1 MHFRRLCA
9 DDQRRYNIPTADEI
23 AAVFVSGQDGE
34 PPANR
39 DFQVHLHDQG
49 LHNLSPLSSH
59 IDPMTYPILF
69 PHGEPGWMI
78 NMPHQRQTAVRN
90 KVTHRE
96 FYAYRLAIR
105 NEFSTIHSSG
115 KLFQQY
121 VVDGYCKAE
130 ANRLQYFKQNQETL
144 RAMEYRGL
152 LDHVQNVAAD
162 NQRPV
167 GRIVI
172 LPSSFAGSPRA
183 MQQNYQDAMAI
194 VRKFGKPDLF
204 ITFTCNPKW
213 TEIQE
218 NIGQHQRAE
227 GRPDL
232 VARVFH
238 LKLKEL
244 IDDITKKHVLG
255 KVRAFLYVVEYQ
267 KRGLPHAHILLM
279 LCQEDKICTAE
290 DIDRIVSA
298 QIPNSNESPEIHS
311 LVKSHMIHGPC
322 GNLNRHSICVKDG
335 VCSKGFPKAYAAET
349 LASIDGYA
357 LYKRP
362 PNGPTITVHGT
373 DVDCQ
378 YVVPFNA
385 YLLKKYRAHIN
396 IEVCASIKSI
406 KYLFKYVYKGHDCA
420 SIEIRE
426 RGRVEVDEIKTY
438 LDCRYVSAP
447 EAAWRLMEFEMHKQ
461 SHSITRLAV
470 HLPELQTVVFR
481 DGNEEEAIVRHRG
494 TTLTAW
500 FQLNQR
506 DPEARSYLYHDIPKY
521 YVFEDGRKTWKLR
534 RRGGNKVIGR
544 MVSASPM
551 DIERFHLRVLLL
563 HCPAKTSFEDLRTVD
578 GAVCETYKDAARKL
592 HLTEDDT
599 EWDRSLADGV
609 IFAMPQQLRSLFATL
624 CIFCT
629 PTDTSALWE
638 KYKNDLCEDFV
649 HDDQIKIVDEV
660 LQAVHCRDQYTGNR
674 LFFVDGPSGSGKTFL
689 YNTLLHILQGQ
700 CRLVLPMAYS
710 GIAATLLAGGRTS
723 HHRFKL
729 PVPILENS
737 TCNISPTSKDADTL
751 RKANLFIWDEAPMA
765 PAYALAAVDRCLR
778 DVTSNNIP
786 FGGKVLLL
794 GGDFRQVL
802 PVVPRAAPAA
812 IIATCIKRSK
822 LWPKFKLLNLK
833 SNMRANDD
841 EEFSKWL
848 LSVGNGTVETIP
860 DSDLIRLPDRICVED
875 NMSLDEIL
883 DAFPG
888 EEKTYFSADSIVC
901 DDPEEALNYPM
912 EFLNQLTPSGMPL
925 HKLRLKDGAV
935 IMLLRNFDPKQGL
948 CNGAR
953 LVVKRLLPNIIDGEI
968 ISGSHKGTRTF
979 LPRISIAPS
988 DTTLPFVLKRHQFP
1002 VRVAFSF
1009 SINKSQGQTL
1019 HKVGIYLPEPVFS
1032 HGQLYV
1038 ALSRAKRFEDVKV
1051 KVVSNGQQGK
1061 IDGRSGIFTRNAEL
1075 SALVLLSGLLVVLS

>member
-1 MHFRRLCA
+1 
-9 DDQRRYNIPTADEI
+9 
-23 AAVFVSGQDGE
+23 
-34 PPANR
+34 
-39 DFQVHLHDQG
+39 
-49 LHNLSPLSSH
+49 
-59 IDPMTYPILF
+59 
-69 PHGEPGWMI
+69 MI

-470 HLPELQTVVFR
+470 
-481 DGNEEEAIVRHRG
+481 RG

-563 HCPAKTSFEDLRTVD
+563 HCPGKTSFEDLRTVD

-649 HDDQIKIVDEV
+649 HSGHILEQSIFMALREIQSFLLRHGQTLEAFQLPVPPDTVEDLSSDDYQYVPGDEHEKGENNRQLLNDDQIKIVDEV

-710 GIAATLLAGGRTS
+710 GIAATLLAGGRTL

-802 PVVPRAAPAA
+802 PVV
-812 IIATCIKRSK
+812 
-822 LWPKFKLLNLK
+822 
-833 SNMRANDD
+833 
-841 EEFSKWL
+841 
-848 LSVGNGTVETIP
+848 
-860 DSDLIRLPDRICVED
+860 
-875 NMSLDEIL
+875 DEIL

-988 DTTLPFVLKRHQFP
+988 DTTLPFVLKHHQFP

-1038 ALSRAKRFEDVKV
+1038 ALSRAKRFEDV
-1051 KVVSNGQQGK
+1051 
-1061 IDGRSGIFTRNAEL
+1061 
-1075 SALVLLSGLLVVLS
+1075 

>member
-1 MHFRRLCA
+1 
-9 DDQRRYNIPTADEI
+9 
-23 AAVFVSGQDGE
+23 
-34 PPANR
+34 
-39 DFQVHLHDQG
+39 
-49 LHNLSPLSSH
+49 
-59 IDPMTYPILF
+59 MTYPILF

-96 FYAYRLAIR
+96 LYAYRLAIR

-152 LDHVQNVAAD
+152 LDHVHNVAAD

-172 LPSSFAGSPRA
+172 LPSRFAGSPRA

-227 GRPDL
+227 DRPDL

-322 GNLNRHSICVKDG
+322 GTLNRHSICVKDG
-335 VCSKGFPKAYAAET
+335 VCSKGFPQAYAAET

-362 PNGPTITVHGT
+362 PNGPPITVHGT

-378 YVVPFNA
+378 FVVPFNA

-406 KYLFKYVYKGHDCA
+406 KYLFKYVYNGHDCA

-426 RGRVEVDEIKTY
+426 RGRVEVDEIKPY

-447 EAAWRLMEFEMHKQ
+447 VAAWRLMEFEMHKQ

-470 HLPELQTVVFR
+470 HLPELQTVVF
-481 DGNEEEAIVRHRG
+481 
-494 TTLTAW
+494 
-500 FQLNQR
+500 
-506 DPEARSYLYHDIPKY
+506 
-521 YVFEDGRKTWKLR
+521 
-534 RRGGNKVIGR
+534 
-544 MVSASPM
+544 
-551 DIERFHLRVLLL
+551 
-563 HCPAKTSFEDLRTVD
+563 
-578 GAVCETYKDAARKL
+578 
-592 HLTEDDT
+592 
-599 EWDRSLADGV
+599 
-609 IFAMPQQLRSLFATL
+609 
-624 CIFCT
+624 
-629 PTDTSALWE
+629 
-638 KYKNDLCEDFV
+638 
-649 HDDQIKIVDEV
+649 
-660 LQAVHCRDQYTGNR
+660 
-674 LFFVDGPSGSGKTFL
+674 
-689 YNTLLHILQGQ
+689 
-700 CRLVLPMAYS
+700 
-710 GIAATLLAGGRTS
+710 
-723 HHRFKL
+723 
-729 PVPILENS
+729 
-737 TCNISPTSKDADTL
+737 
-751 RKANLFIWDEAPMA
+751 
-765 PAYALAAVDRCLR
+765 
-778 DVTSNNIP
+778 
-786 FGGKVLLL
+786 
-794 GGDFRQVL
+794 
-802 PVVPRAAPAA
+802 
-812 IIATCIKRSK
+812 
-822 LWPKFKLLNLK
+822 
-833 SNMRANDD
+833 
-841 EEFSKWL
+841 
-848 LSVGNGTVETIP
+848 
-860 DSDLIRLPDRICVED
+860 SDLIRLPDRICVED
-875 NMSLDEIL
+875 NISLAEAVFGNLNEIHSNYDALAQRAVLCPKNESTFVINDEIL

-901 DDPEEALNYPM
+901 DDLEEALNYPM

-979 LPRISIAPS
+979 IPRISIATS

-1038 ALSRAKRFEDVKV
+1038 ALLRAKRFEDVKV

-1061 IDGRSGIFTRNAEL
+1061 IDGHSGIYTYGYTAHVRLQGTRTAHVGTRTVTRHTHGYTAHVRLHGTRTVTRHTYSYMAHVWLRGTRTVTRHTISGYDIKSLNFLFATPRDPNTPRRYTSLFIQEFLFADSAIVSDNHDELTHSDSRIENLERSQTKTVVVVSKCQILSSSVRVIVLLEGEPSAQSEVL
-1075 SALVLLSGLLVVLS
+1075 SALFQVFIKEISVLCSVHCFLKPDQSPSTCC

>member
-1 MHFRRLCA
+1 
-9 DDQRRYNIPTADEI
+9 
-23 AAVFVSGQDGE
+23 
-34 PPANR
+34 
-39 DFQVHLHDQG
+39 
-49 LHNLSPLSSH
+49 
-59 IDPMTYPILF
+59 
-69 PHGEPGWMI
+69 MI

-649 HDDQIKIVDEV
+649 HVPGDEHEKGENNRQLLNDDQIKIVDEV

-751 RKANLFIWDEAPMA
+751 RKANLFIWDEAPMT

-802 PVVPRAAPAA
+802 PVV
-812 IIATCIKRSK
+812 
-822 LWPKFKLLNLK
+822 
-833 SNMRANDD
+833 
-841 EEFSKWL
+841 
-848 LSVGNGTVETIP
+848 
-860 DSDLIRLPDRICVED
+860 
-875 NMSLDEIL
+875 MSLAEAVFGNLNEIHSNYDALAQRAVLCPKNESTFVINDEIL

-1061 IDGRSGIFTRNAEL
+1061 IDGRSGIFTRNVVYPE
-1075 SALVLLSGLLVVLS
+1075 VLQ

>member
-1 MHFRRLCA
+1 
-9 DDQRRYNIPTADEI
+9 
-23 AAVFVSGQDGE
+23 
-34 PPANR
+34 
-39 DFQVHLHDQG
+39 
-49 LHNLSPLSSH
+49 
-59 IDPMTYPILF
+59 
-69 PHGEPGWMI
+69 
-78 NMPHQRQTAVRN
+78 
-90 KVTHRE
+90 
-96 FYAYRLAIR
+96 RLAIR

-172 LPSSFAGSPRA
+172 LLSSFAGSPRA

-470 HLPELQTVVFR
+470 HLPEL
-481 DGNEEEAIVRHRG
+481 
-494 TTLTAW
+494 
-500 FQLNQR
+500 
-506 DPEARSYLYHDIPKY
+506 
-521 YVFEDGRKTWKLR
+521 
-534 RRGGNKVIGR
+534 
-544 MVSASPM
+544 
-551 DIERFHLRVLLL
+551 
-563 HCPAKTSFEDLRTVD
+563 
-578 GAVCETYKDAARKL
+578 
-592 HLTEDDT
+592 
-599 EWDRSLADGV
+599 
-609 IFAMPQQLRSLFATL
+609 
-624 CIFCT
+624 
-629 PTDTSALWE
+629 
-638 KYKNDLCEDFV
+638 
-649 HDDQIKIVDEV
+649 DDQIKIVDEV

-822 LWPKFKLLNLK
+822 LWPKF
-833 SNMRANDD
+833 DVD
-841 EEFSKWL
+841 VCVWWCWL
-848 LSVGNGTVETIP
+848 VEM
-860 DSDLIRLPDRICVED
+860 L
-875 NMSLDEIL
+875 
-883 DAFPG
+883 
-888 EEKTYFSADSIVC
+888 Y
-901 DDPEEALNYPM
+901 
-912 EFLNQLTPSGMPL
+912 
-925 HKLRLKDGAV
+925 LRLTDCLEATDAV
-935 IMLLRNFDPKQGL
+935 DLLML
-948 CNGAR
+948 
-953 LVVKRLLPNIIDGEI
+953 V
-968 ISGSHKGTRTF
+968 
-979 LPRISIAPS
+979 
-988 DTTLPFVLKRHQFP
+988 
-1002 VRVAFSF
+1002 
-1009 SINKSQGQTL
+1009 
-1019 HKVGIYLPEPVFS
+1019 IY
-1032 HGQLYV
+1032 
-1038 ALSRAKRFEDVKV
+1038 
-1051 KVVSNGQQGK
+1051 
-1061 IDGRSGIFTRNAEL
+1061 
-1075 SALVLLSGLLVVLS
+1075 

>member
-1 MHFRRLCA
+1 
-9 DDQRRYNIPTADEI
+9 YNIPTADEI

-39 DFQVHLHDQG
+39 DFQVHMHDQG
-49 LHNLSPLSSH
+49 LHNLSPLSSR

-152 LDHVQNVAAD
+152 LDHIQNVAAD

-232 VARVFH
+232 VARMFH

-279 LCQEDKICTAE
+279 LCQEEKICTAE

-311 LVKSHMIHGPC
+311 LVKSHMIHGLC
-322 GNLNRHSICVKDG
+322 GTLNRHSICVKDG
-335 VCSKGFPKAYAAET
+335 VCSKGFPKVYAAET

-378 YVVPFNA
+378 FVVPFNA

-406 KYLFKYVYKGHDCA
+406 KYLFQYVYKGHDCA
-420 SIEIRE
+420 SIEIRDC
-426 RGRVEVDEIKTY
+426 GRVEVDKIKTY

-447 EAAWRLMEFEMHKQ
+447 EAAW
-461 SHSITRLAV
+461 
-470 HLPELQTVVFR
+470 
-481 DGNEEEAIVRHRG
+481 
-494 TTLTAW
+494 
-500 FQLNQR
+500 
-506 DPEARSYLYHDIPKY
+506 
-521 YVFEDGRKTWKLR
+521 
-534 RRGGNKVIGR
+534 
-544 MVSASPM
+544 
-551 DIERFHLRVLLL
+551 
-563 HCPAKTSFEDLRTVD
+563 
-578 GAVCETYKDAARKL
+578 
-592 HLTEDDT
+592 
-599 EWDRSLADGV
+599 
-609 IFAMPQQLRSLFATL
+609 
-624 CIFCT
+624 
-629 PTDTSALWE
+629 
-638 KYKNDLCEDFV
+638 
-649 HDDQIKIVDEV
+649 
-660 LQAVHCRDQYTGNR
+660 
-674 LFFVDGPSGSGKTFL
+674 
-689 YNTLLHILQGQ
+689 
-700 CRLVLPMAYS
+700 
-710 GIAATLLAGGRTS
+710 
-723 HHRFKL
+723 
-729 PVPILENS
+729 
-737 TCNISPTSKDADTL
+737 
-751 RKANLFIWDEAPMA
+751 
-765 PAYALAAVDRCLR
+765 
-778 DVTSNNIP
+778 
-786 FGGKVLLL
+786 
-794 GGDFRQVL
+794 
-802 PVVPRAAPAA
+802 
-812 IIATCIKRSK
+812 
-822 LWPKFKLLNLK
+822 
-833 SNMRANDD
+833 
-841 EEFSKWL
+841 
-848 LSVGNGTVETIP
+848 
-860 DSDLIRLPDRICVED
+860 
-875 NMSLDEIL
+875 DEIL

-925 HKLRLKDGAV
+925 HKLRLKDSAV

-979 LPRISIAPS
+979 IPRISIAPS

-1038 ALSRAKRFEDVKV
+1038 ALWLCILSR
-1051 KVVSNGQQGK
+1051 VVSV
-1061 IDGRSGIFTRNAEL
+1061 S
-1075 SALVLLSGLLVVLS
+1075 

>member
-1 MHFRRLCA
+1 
-9 DDQRRYNIPTADEI
+9 
-23 AAVFVSGQDGE
+23 
-34 PPANR
+34 
-39 DFQVHLHDQG
+39 
-49 LHNLSPLSSH
+49 
-59 IDPMTYPILF
+59 
-69 PHGEPGWMI
+69 MI

-96 FYAYRLAIR
+96 LYAYRLAIR

-172 LPSSFAGSPRA
+172 LPSRFAGSPRA

-227 GRPDL
+227 DRPDL

-298 QIPNSNESPEIHS
+298 QVPNSNESPEIHS

-322 GNLNRHSICVKDG
+322 GTLNRHSICVKDG
-335 VCSKGFPKAYAAET
+335 VCSKGFPQAYAAET

-378 YVVPFNA
+378 FVVPFNA

-406 KYLFKYVYKGHDCA
+406 KYLFKYVYNGHDCA

-447 EAAWRLMEFEMHKQ
+447 VAAWRLMEFEMHKQ

-481 DGNEEEAIVRHRG
+481 DGNEEEAIVRLRG

-500 FQLNQR
+500 FQ
-506 DPEARSYLYHDIPKY
+506 
-521 YVFEDGRKTWKLR
+521 
-534 RRGGNKVIGR
+534 
-544 MVSASPM
+544 
-551 DIERFHLRVLLL
+551 
-563 HCPAKTSFEDLRTVD
+563 
-578 GAVCETYKDAARKL
+578 
-592 HLTEDDT
+592 
-599 EWDRSLADGV
+599 
-609 IFAMPQQLRSLFATL
+609 
-624 CIFCT
+624 
-629 PTDTSALWE
+629 
-638 KYKNDLCEDFV
+638 
-649 HDDQIKIVDEV
+649 
-660 LQAVHCRDQYTGNR
+660 
-674 LFFVDGPSGSGKTFL
+674 
-689 YNTLLHILQGQ
+689 
-700 CRLVLPMAYS
+700 
-710 GIAATLLAGGRTS
+710 
-723 HHRFKL
+723 
-729 PVPILENS
+729 
-737 TCNISPTSKDADTL
+737 
-751 RKANLFIWDEAPMA
+751 
-765 PAYALAAVDRCLR
+765 
-778 DVTSNNIP
+778 
-786 FGGKVLLL
+786 
-794 GGDFRQVL
+794 
-802 PVVPRAAPAA
+802 
-812 IIATCIKRSK
+812 
-822 LWPKFKLLNLK
+822 
-833 SNMRANDD
+833 
-841 EEFSKWL
+841 
-848 LSVGNGTVETIP
+848 
-860 DSDLIRLPDRICVED
+860 
-875 NMSLDEIL
+875 
-883 DAFPG
+883 
-888 EEKTYFSADSIVC
+888 
-901 DDPEEALNYPM
+901 
-912 EFLNQLTPSGMPL
+912 
-925 HKLRLKDGAV
+925 
-935 IMLLRNFDPKQGL
+935 
-948 CNGAR
+948 
-953 LVVKRLLPNIIDGEI
+953 
-968 ISGSHKGTRTF
+968 
-979 LPRISIAPS
+979 
-988 DTTLPFVLKRHQFP
+988 
-1002 VRVAFSF
+1002 
-1009 SINKSQGQTL
+1009 
-1019 HKVGIYLPEPVFS
+1019 
-1032 HGQLYV
+1032 
-1038 ALSRAKRFEDVKV
+1038 
-1051 KVVSNGQQGK
+1051 
-1061 IDGRSGIFTRNAEL
+1061 
-1075 SALVLLSGLLVVLS
+1075 

>member
-1 MHFRRLCA
+1 MFEREQEEIRKAVLEDRLPSTLEMHFRRLCA

-470 HLPELQTVVFR
+470 HL
-481 DGNEEEAIVRHRG
+481 
-494 TTLTAW
+494 
-500 FQLNQR
+500 
-506 DPEARSYLYHDIPKY
+506 
-521 YVFEDGRKTWKLR
+521 
-534 RRGGNKVIGR
+534 
-544 MVSASPM
+544 
-551 DIERFHLRVLLL
+551 
-563 HCPAKTSFEDLRTVD
+563 
-578 GAVCETYKDAARKL
+578 
-592 HLTEDDT
+592 TEDDT

-649 HDDQIKIVDEV
+649 HSGHILEQSIFMALREIQSFLLRHGQTLEAFQLPVPPDTVEDLSSDDYQYVPGDEHEKGENNRQLLNDDQIKIVDEV

-737 TCNISPTSKDADTL
+737 TCNISPRSKDADTL
-751 RKANLFIWDEAPMA
+751 RKANLFIWDEVPMA

-802 PVVPRAAPAA
+802 PVV
-812 IIATCIKRSK
+812 
-822 LWPKFKLLNLK
+822 
-833 SNMRANDD
+833 
-841 EEFSKWL
+841 
-848 LSVGNGTVETIP
+848 
-860 DSDLIRLPDRICVED
+860 
-875 NMSLDEIL
+875 DEIL

-1051 KVVSNGQQGK
+1051 KVVDTKIASLEQGMRDLEDEIQTLRSSGALSLEEREEEMKQIEVYKSHSKFMKNKVGAFAWANGLPSTCYTCVRCT
-1061 IDGRSGIFTRNAEL
+1061 RS
-1075 SALVLLSGLLVVLS
+1075 SLLRRPRRAQTCMISDSYFNCILNNCEKLRRT

>member
-1 MHFRRLCA
+1 
-9 DDQRRYNIPTADEI
+9 
-23 AAVFVSGQDGE
+23 
-34 PPANR
+34 
-39 DFQVHLHDQG
+39 
-49 LHNLSPLSSH
+49 
-59 IDPMTYPILF
+59 
-69 PHGEPGWMI
+69 
-78 NMPHQRQTAVRN
+78 
-90 KVTHRE
+90 
-96 FYAYRLAIR
+96 
-105 NEFSTIHSSG
+105 
-115 KLFQQY
+115 FQQY

-447 EAAWRLMEFEMHKQ
+447 EAAW
-461 SHSITRLAV
+461 
-470 HLPELQTVVFR
+470 
-481 DGNEEEAIVRHRG
+481 
-494 TTLTAW
+494 
-500 FQLNQR
+500 
-506 DPEARSYLYHDIPKY
+506 
-521 YVFEDGRKTWKLR
+521 
-534 RRGGNKVIGR
+534 
-544 MVSASPM
+544 
-551 DIERFHLRVLLL
+551 
-563 HCPAKTSFEDLRTVD
+563 
-578 GAVCETYKDAARKL
+578 
-592 HLTEDDT
+592 
-599 EWDRSLADGV
+599 
-609 IFAMPQQLRSLFATL
+609 
-624 CIFCT
+624 
-629 PTDTSALWE
+629 
-638 KYKNDLCEDFV
+638 
-649 HDDQIKIVDEV
+649 DDQIKIVDEV

-812 IIATCIKRSK
+812 IIATC
-822 LWPKFKLLNLK
+822 
-833 SNMRANDD
+833 
-841 EEFSKWL
+841 
-848 LSVGNGTVETIP
+848 
-860 DSDLIRLPDRICVED
+860 
-875 NMSLDEIL
+875 DEIL

-1061 IDGRSGIFTRNAEL
+1061 IDGRSGIFTRNVVYPE
-1075 SALVLLSGLLVVLS
+1075 VLQ

>member
-1 MHFRRLCA
+1 
-9 DDQRRYNIPTADEI
+9 
-23 AAVFVSGQDGE
+23 
-34 PPANR
+34 
-39 DFQVHLHDQG
+39 
-49 LHNLSPLSSH
+49 
-59 IDPMTYPILF
+59 
-69 PHGEPGWMI
+69 
-78 NMPHQRQTAVRN
+78 
-90 KVTHRE
+90 
-96 FYAYRLAIR
+96 
-105 NEFSTIHSSG
+105 
-115 KLFQQY
+115 FQQY

-162 NQRPV
+162 NQCPV

-183 MQQNYQDAMAI
+183 MQQNYQNAMAI

-267 KRGLPHAHILLM
+267 KRGLLHAHILLM

-563 HCPAKTSFEDLRTVD
+563 HCPAKTSFEDEKGENNR
-578 GAVCETYKDAARKL
+578 
-592 HLTEDDT
+592 
-599 EWDRSLADGV
+599 
-609 IFAMPQQLRSLFATL
+609 QLL
-624 CIFCT
+624 
-629 PTDTSALWE
+629 
-638 KYKNDLCEDFV
+638 N
-649 HDDQIKIVDEV
+649 DDQIKIVDEV

-802 PVVPRAAPAA
+802 PVV
-812 IIATCIKRSK
+812 
-822 LWPKFKLLNLK
+822 
-833 SNMRANDD
+833 
-841 EEFSKWL
+841 WL

-875 NMSLDEIL
+875 NMSLAEAVFGNLNEIHSNYDALAQRAVLCPKNESTFVINDEIL

-935 IMLLRNFDPKQGL
+935 IMLLHNFDPKQGL

-1061 IDGRSGIFTRNAEL
+1061 IDGRSGIFTRNVVYPE
-1075 SALVLLSGLLVVLS
+1075 VLQ

>member
-1 MHFRRLCA
+1 
-9 DDQRRYNIPTADEI
+9 
-23 AAVFVSGQDGE
+23 
-34 PPANR
+34 
-39 DFQVHLHDQG
+39 
-49 LHNLSPLSSH
+49 
-59 IDPMTYPILF
+59 
-69 PHGEPGWMI
+69 
-78 NMPHQRQTAVRN
+78 
-90 KVTHRE
+90 
-96 FYAYRLAIR
+96 RLAIR

-551 DIERFHLRVLLL
+551 DIECFHLRVLLL
-563 HCPAKTSFEDLRTVD
+563 HCPGKTSFEDLRTVD
-578 GAVCETYKDAARKL
+578 GAVCETYKDAA
-592 HLTEDDT
+592 
-599 EWDRSLADGV
+599 
-609 IFAMPQQLRSLFATL
+609 
-624 CIFCT
+624 
-629 PTDTSALWE
+629 
-638 KYKNDLCEDFV
+638 N
-649 HDDQIKIVDEV
+649 DDQIKIVDEV

-822 LWPKFKLLNLK
+822 LWPK
-833 SNMRANDD
+833 
-841 EEFSKWL
+841 
-848 LSVGNGTVETIP
+848 
-860 DSDLIRLPDRICVED
+860 
-875 NMSLDEIL
+875 
-883 DAFPG
+883 
-888 EEKTYFSADSIVC
+888 
-901 DDPEEALNYPM
+901 
-912 EFLNQLTPSGMPL
+912 
-925 HKLRLKDGAV
+925 
-935 IMLLRNFDPKQGL
+935 
-948 CNGAR
+948 
-953 LVVKRLLPNIIDGEI
+953 
-968 ISGSHKGTRTF
+968 
-979 LPRISIAPS
+979 
-988 DTTLPFVLKRHQFP
+988 
-1002 VRVAFSF
+1002 
-1009 SINKSQGQTL
+1009 
-1019 HKVGIYLPEPVFS
+1019 
-1032 HGQLYV
+1032 
-1038 ALSRAKRFEDVKV
+1038 
-1051 KVVSNGQQGK
+1051 
-1061 IDGRSGIFTRNAEL
+1061 
-1075 SALVLLSGLLVVLS
+1075 